1 MAGVTVR
8 EILTLPPLAR
18 TEILAGASGLDRE
31 VRGVNVMEV
40 PDIETYV
47 APGEVLLTTAYPVR
61 DNPARLVEMLPE
73 LAARGLAAL
82 AIKPLRYLDHI
93 PEELIQVAD
102 DLAFPVLVV
111 AGDTSFNE
119 VIGAVLSLVIDL
131 RMGELFLEELI
142 TSHQL
147 EEDFLRQRARMFGWK
162 LAGPL
167 AVVIAECR
175 RPVAG
180 HAGLLAA
187 ARAGLD
193 PEAVAWVRGQRVVA
207 IAPWPG
213 TGRPDPDPER
223 WHAELEQYGARPTVV
238 AVGTVVERLS
248 ELVTSHQA
256 ARQALQ
262 IGRRTGRRCVRH
274 DELSFERMIL
284 AAPTEQLR
292 AFIAEQIGPLIRHD
306 AERGTDLCHTLEV
319 YLDLGNAAATARRVF
334 VHYNTMKHRLRRI
347 VELTGAELNA
357 PRTRMLLALALEAR
371 RLIGDQPPGPAD
383 RWVG

>member
-1 MAGVTVR
+1 MAGATVR

-61 DNPARLVEMLPE
+61 DNPARLVEMLPA

-93 PEELIQVAD
+93 PEELVQVAD
-102 DLAFPVLVV
+102 ELGFPVLIV
-111 AGDTSFNE
+111 ADDTSFNE

-142 TSHQL
+142 TSPQL

-162 LAGPL
+162 LGGPL

-175 RPVAG
+175 RPVSG
-180 HAGLLAA
+180 PAGLLAA
-187 ARAGLD
+187 AQAGLD
-193 PEAVAWVRGQRVVA
+193 PEALAWVRGSRVLA
-207 IAPWPG
+207 ISPWPG
-213 TGRPDPDPER
+213 AGRPEPSPER
-223 WHAELEQYGARPTVV
+223 WYEELERYGGKPSLV
-238 AVGTVVERLS
+238 AVGAIVDRLS
-248 ELVTSHQA
+248 ELVTSHQT
-256 ARQALQ
+256 ARQTLQ

-274 DELSFERMIL
+274 DGLGFERMIL
-284 AAPTEQLR
+284 AAPTEQLQ
-292 AFIAEQIGPLIRHD
+292 AFVTEQIGPLVRHD
-306 AERGTDLCHTLEV
+306 AERGAELCRTLEV

-334 VHYNTMKHRLRRI
+334 IHYNTMKHRLRRI
-347 VELTGAELNA
+347 VELTGADLNA
-357 PRTRMLLALALEAR
+357 PRTRMMLALALEAR
-371 RLIGDQPPGPAD
+371 RLIGDHPPAPPSAE
-383 RWVG
+383 